1 LRVDIV
7 VENDYDGTHRLRF
20 PEPFNAATYFIDRHL
35 AERRGEK
42 AAIRTLQREVSYSEL
57 AESANRF
64 GNALKSLGIRAA
76 DRVLMVVK
84 DCPEFFYLFWGAV
97 KMGAIPVPLNG
108 LAPAS
113 DFEFIIQHSKCS
125 ALFYSR
131 EFAETIQAALAACS
145 PKPKV
150 TMAVDG
156 ERNSLSDAARNSP
169 SHLNAAFARAEDD
182 CFCLYSSGTTGLP
195 KGVVHAHG
203 DVAVIS
209 QFYTVETLGAT
220 EDDSFFNVARLCFSY
235 GMNVGMLA
243 PLYLGATAILD
254 ERRPTPQTVLEVF
267 RRCMPSVFGAV
278 PTFYAQF
285 LASGL
290 LGRRDNLQLRRCISA
305 AEALPPELHR
315 EWLATTG
322 VPIMEGIGSTE
333 VGHIYISNRVDDIR
347 PGVTGKPIPGYEVR
361 LVDESGNDVPVDIPG
376 RLLIKGQSV
385 FKHYWNDP
393 ERTAKAIVH
402 GWYDTGDTFRRD
414 AHGYYTYCG
423 RSDDVFKVSGRWVS
437 PYEIESVLIQH
448 PQVLEA
454 AVISRKDEHGLVHA
468 DAWVVLKD
476 PTNSGPE
483 IEEELRHHCEIN
495 LPRYKLPGWVHVVE
509 HLPKT
514 ATGKIQRYKLRVAV
528 ADESRASER
537 RRVQALVGIERYGR
551 IVVATMS
558 RPPVNAL
565 NEELIERLDAVVD
578 QVIEDQEVVL
588 LHIRSDQA
596 AFCAG
601 ADLALMQSCFGTL
614 EGPDVMLDL
623 VRRMQRL
630 FARIETAPLVT
641 LAEIGGAAMGG
652 GLELALACDIRVA
665 STEAKLGLPEVGLGL
680 LPGAGGTQRLTRLC
694 GRGTA
699 ERLILGGEIVDGG
712 LAERLGMV
720 QWARPASQL
729 AEWTRELA
737 TRFAQAPR
745 PALAASKRCMAAF
758 GDPHLDGFAEELAS
772 TRKLYQHPETRR
784 RVAEFLARSAKKRQA
799 TQA

>member
-1 LRVDIV
+1 MV
-7 VENDYDGTHRLRF
+7 VAVETNDEGLLTLRF
-20 PEPFNAATYFIDRHL
+20 PEPFNAAAYFIDRHI
-35 AERRGEK
+35 AEGRGNK
-42 AAIRTLQREVSYSEL
+42 AAIRTLQQELTYAEL
-57 AESANRF
+57 ADSVNRF
-64 GNALKSLGIRAA
+64 GNTLTKLGIRMG
-76 DRVLMVVK
+76 DCVLMGVK
-84 DCPEFFYLFWGAV
+84 DCPEFFFLFWGAV
-97 KMGAIPVPLNG
+97 KLGAIPVPLNS

-125 ALFYSR
+125 ALFFSQ
-131 EFAETIQAALAACS
+131 EMTTTIDAALAACS
-145 PKPKV
+145 PRPKV
-150 TMAVDG
+150 VLAIDG
-156 ERNSLSDAARNSP
+156 DRESLTDLARNAS
-169 SHLNAAFARAEDD
+169 SRLDTAFARAEDD

-195 KGVVHAHG
+195 KGVIHAHG
-203 DVAVIS
+203 DIAVIN

-235 GMNVGMLA
+235 GMNVGMLG
-243 PLYLGATAILD
+243 PLYVGATAILD
-254 ERRPTPQTVLEVF
+254 DRRPTPQSVLEVF
-267 RRCMPSVFGAV
+267 RRCQPTIFGAV

-290 LGRRDNLQLRRCISA
+290 LSRRDNPRLRRCLSA

-347 PGVTGKPIPGYEVR
+347 PGVTGKPIPGYQVR
-361 LVDESGNDVPVDIPG
+361 LVDEAGNEVPNDVPG
-376 RLLIKGQSV
+376 RLLVKGQSV
-385 FKHYWNDP
+385 IKRYWNDP
-393 ERTAKAIVH
+393 ERTAKTILD

-414 AHGYYTYCG
+414 AHGYYIYCG

-476 PTNSGPE
+476 STISGPE
-483 IEEELRHHCEIN
+483 IEEELRHFCETI
-495 LPRYKLPGWVHVVE
+495 LPRYKMPAWVHVVDK
-509 HLPKT
+509 LPKT
-514 ATGKIQRYKLRVAV
+514 ATGKIQRYKLRIAV
-528 ADESRASER
+528 ADQDRVSQR
-537 RRVQALVGIERYGR
+537 RKAQALVLTERVGQ
-551 IVVATMS
+551 IVVVTLS

-565 NEELIERLDAVVD
+565 NDELIERLDAVLD
-578 QVIEDQEVVL
+578 QVIEDQEVAV
-588 LHIRSDQA
+588 LHIRSDQQ

-614 EGPDVMLDL
+614 EGPDVMLDM

-630 FARIETAPLVT
+630 FARIESAPLLT

-652 GLELALACDIRVA
+652 GLELTLACDIRVA
-665 STEAKLGLPEVGLGL
+665 AVEAKLGLPEVGLGL

-694 GRGTA
+694 GSGVA
-699 ERLILGGEIVDGG
+699 SRLILGGEIVDGAS
-712 LAERLGMV
+712 AERLGIV
-720 QWARPASQL
+720 QWAQPLAQLSQW
-729 AEWTRELA
+729 ARELA
-737 TRFAQAPR
+737 ARFAQAPR
-745 PALAASKRCMAAF
+745 PALAASKRCLAAY
-758 GDPHLDGFAEELAS
+758 GDPHRDGYAEELAA

-784 RVAEFLARSAKKRQA
+784 RVAAFLERSAKKRQA
-799 TQA
+799 VKT

>member
-1 LRVDIV
+1 MEIV
-7 VENDYDGTHRLRF
+7 VEKDYEGASRLRF
-20 PEPFNAATYFIDRHL
+20 PEPFNSASYLIDRHI
-35 AERRGEK
+35 EEQRGPK
-42 AAIRTLQREVSYSEL
+42 TAIRTLHREVNYAEL
-57 AESANRF
+57 AENVNRF
-64 GNALKSLGIRAA
+64 GNALKSLGIRSGS
-76 DRVLMVVK
+76 RVLMVVK

-97 KMGAIPVPLNG
+97 KIGAVPVPLNG

-131 EFAETIQAALAACS
+131 EFVETLHAALAACS

-156 ERNSLSDAARNSP
+156 ERESLTDKARNSP
-169 SHLNAAFARAEDD
+169 SCLSAAFSRAEDD

-195 KGVVHAHG
+195 KGVVHAHA

-209 QFYTVETLGAT
+209 QFYTIETLGAT

-235 GMNVGMLA
+235 GMNVGMLG

-254 ERRPTPQTVLEVF
+254 QRRPTPQTVLEIF
-267 RRCMPSVFGAV
+267 RRCSPTIFGAV

-290 LGRRDNLQLRRCISA
+290 LSRKDNPHLRRCISA

-347 PGVTGKPIPGYEVR
+347 PGVTGKPVPGYQVR
-361 LVDESGNDVPVDIPG
+361 LVDEAGSDVPVDIPG
-376 RLLIKGQSV
+376 RLLVKGQSV

-393 ERTAKAIVH
+393 ERTAKAIVD

-414 AHGYYTYCG
+414 SHGYYTYCG

-437 PYEIESVLIQH
+437 PYEIESALVQH

-454 AVISRKDEHGLVHA
+454 AVISRKDPHGLVHP

-476 PTNSGPE
+476 STVAGSE
-483 IEEELRHHCEIN
+483 IEEELRHYCEVN
-495 LPRYKLPGWVHVVE
+495 LPRYKMPGWVHVVD

-528 ADESRASER
+528 ADQERASQKR
-537 RRVQALVGIERYGR
+537 RAQAVVTIERYGR
-551 IVVATMS
+551 IVVATLS

-578 QVIEDQEVVL
+578 HVIEDQEVVV
-588 LHIRSDQA
+588 LHIRSDQT

-601 ADLALMQSCFGTL
+601 ADLGLMQSCFGTL
-614 EGPDVMLDL
+614 EGPDVMLEL

-630 FARIETAPLVT
+630 FARIESAPLLT

-665 STEAKLGLPEVGLGL
+665 AAEAKLGLPEVQLGL

-694 GRGTA
+694 GRGTS
-699 ERLILGGEIVDGG
+699 ERLILGGEIIDGNV
-712 LAERLGMV
+712 AEQLGMV
-720 QWARPASQL
+720 QWTRPAAQL

-737 TRFAQAPR
+737 IRFAQVPR

-784 RVAEFLARSAKKRQA
+784 RVAEFLDRSAKKHQG
-799 TQA
+799 TNI

>member
-1 LRVDIV
+1 MDIV
-7 VENDYDGTHRLRF
+7 VERDYEGAPRLQF
-20 PEPFNAATYFIDRHL
+20 PEPFNSASYFIDRHI
-35 AERRGEK
+35 EEGRGPK
-42 AAIRTLQREVSYSEL
+42 AAIRTLQREVSYAEL
-57 AESANRF
+57 TENVNRF
-64 GNALKSLGIRAA
+64 GNALKSLGIRSGA
-76 DRVLMVVK
+76 RVLMVVK

-97 KMGAIPVPLNG
+97 KIGAVPVPLNG

-131 EFAETIQAALAACS
+131 EFAETLHAALAACS

-156 ERNSLSDAARNSP
+156 ERESLADKARNSP
-169 SHLNAAFARAEDD
+169 SCLSAAFSRAEDD

-195 KGVVHAHG
+195 KGVVHAHA

-235 GMNVGMLA
+235 GMNVGMLG

-254 ERRPTPQTVLEVF
+254 PRRPTPQTVLEIF
-267 RRCMPSVFGAV
+267 RRCSPTVFGAV

-290 LGRRDNLQLRRCISA
+290 LSRKDNPRLRRCISA

-347 PGVTGKPIPGYEVR
+347 PGVTGKPVPGYQVR
-361 LVDESGNDVPVDIPG
+361 LVDEAGSEVAVDIPG
-376 RLLIKGQSV
+376 RLLVKGQSV

-393 ERTAKAIVH
+393 ERTAKVIVD

-414 AHGYYTYCG
+414 SHGYFTYCG

-437 PYEIESVLIQH
+437 PYEIESTLVQH

-454 AVISRKDEHGLVHA
+454 AVISRKDPHGLIHP

-476 PTNSGPE
+476 STTARSE
-483 IEEELRHHCEIN
+483 TEEELRHYCEVN
-495 LPRYKLPGWVHVVE
+495 LPRYKLPAWVHVVD

-528 ADESRASER
+528 ADQERASQKHR
-537 RRVQALVGIERYGR
+537 AQAVVAIERFGR
-551 IVVATMS
+551 IVVATLS

-578 QVIEDQEVVL
+578 QVIEDQEVVV
-588 LHIRSDQA
+588 LHLRSDQP

-601 ADLALMQSCFGTL
+601 ADLGLMQSCFGTL
-614 EGPDVMLDL
+614 EGPDVMLEL

-630 FARIETAPLVT
+630 FARIESAPLLT

-665 STEAKLGLPEVGLGL
+665 AAEAKLGLPEVQLGL

-694 GRGTA
+694 GRGIS
-699 ERLILGGEIVDGG
+699 ERLILGGEVIDGAV
-712 LAERLGMV
+712 AERLGMV
-720 QWARPASQL
+720 QWARPAAQL
-729 AEWTRELA
+729 PEWTRELA
-737 TRFAQAPR
+737 IRFAQIPR
-745 PALAASKRCMAAF
+745 PALAASKRCMAAY

-784 RVAEFLARSAKKRQA
+784 RVAEFLDRSAKKQQG
-799 TQA
+799 TNV

>member
-1 LRVDIV
+1 MDVIV
-7 VENDYDGTHRLRF
+7 ETSDEGVPRLRF
-20 PEPFNAATYFIDRHL
+20 PEPFNSAEYFIDRHI
-35 AERRGEK
+35 AEGRSGK
-42 AAIRTLQREVSYSEL
+42 AAIRTVQREVSYAEL
-57 AESANRF
+57 ADSVNQF
-64 GNALKSLGIRAA
+64 GNTLTNLGIRSG
-76 DRVLMVVK
+76 DRLLIVVK
-84 DCPEFFYLFWGAV
+84 DCPEFFFLFWGAV
-97 KMGAIPVPLNG
+97 KIGAIPVPLNG

-113 DFEFIIQHSKCS
+113 DFEFIIKHSQCS
-125 ALFYSR
+125 ALFYSP
-131 EFAETIQAALAACS
+131 EFKSTIDAALAACS
-145 PKPKV
+145 PRPKV
-150 TMAVDG
+150 VLPVEG
-156 ERNSLSDAARNSP
+156 ERESLTDLAHNAS
-169 SHLNAAFARAEDD
+169 SHLQAVFARAEDD

-195 KGVVHAHG
+195 KGVIHGHG
-203 DVAVIS
+203 DIAVIS
-209 QFYTVETLGAT
+209 EFYTIGTLHAT
-220 EDDSFFNVARLCFSY
+220 EDDAFFCVARLCFSY
-235 GMNVGMLA
+235 GMNIGMIG
-243 PLYLGATAILD
+243 PLYVGATAILD
-254 ERRPTPQTVLEVF
+254 DRRPTAQTVIEVF
-267 RRCMPSVFGAV
+267 RRCEPTIFGAV

-290 LGRRDNLQLRRCISA
+290 LSRKDNPRLRRCLSA

-347 PGVTGKPIPGYEVR
+347 PGVTGKPLPGYQVR
-361 LVDESGNDVPVDIPG
+361 LVDEAGNDVADDVPG
-376 RLLIKGQSV
+376 RLLVKGQSV
-385 FKHYWNDP
+385 IRRYWNDP
-393 ERTAKAIVH
+393 ERTAKTIVD

-437 PYEIESVLIQH
+437 PYEIESLLIQH

-476 PTNSGPE
+476 STISGPQ
-483 IEEELRHHCEIN
+483 IEEELRSFCETN
-495 LPRYKLPGWVHVVE
+495 LPRYKLPGWVHVVDK
-509 HLPKT
+509 LPKT
-514 ATGKIQRYKLRVAV
+514 ATGKIQRYKLRIAV
-528 ADESRASER
+528 ADQD
-537 RRVQALVGIERYGR
+537 RVSQRQKAQPMISIERLGR
-551 IVVATMS
+551 ILVVTMS

-565 NEELIERLDAVVD
+565 NDELIERLDAVVD
-578 QVIEDQEVVL
+578 HTIEDQEIAV
-588 LHIRSDQA
+588 LHIRSDQQ

-630 FARIETAPLVT
+630 FARIEAAPLLT

-665 STEAKLGLPEVGLGL
+665 AVEAKLGLPEVGLGL

-694 GRGTA
+694 GRGIA
-699 ERLILGGEIVDGG
+699 ERLILGGEIVDGA
-712 LAERLGMV
+712 LAERLGIV
-720 QWARPASQL
+720 QWARPISELPQ
-729 AEWTRELA
+729 WTRKLA

-745 PALAASKRCMAAF
+745 PALAASKRCLAAF
-758 GDPHLDGFAEELAS
+758 GDPHRDGFAEELAA

-784 RVAEFLARSAKKRQA
+784 RVAEFLERSTRKRQGVKV
-799 TQA
+799 

>member
-1 LRVDIV
+1 MDVTVATD
-7 VENDYDGTHRLRF
+7 EHGFPRLRF
-20 PEPFNAATYFIDRHL
+20 PEPFNAAEFFVDRHL
-35 AERRGEK
+35 KEGRGDSP
-42 AAIRTLQREVSYSEL
+42 AIRTLEREVSYAEL
-57 AESANRF
+57 LDGVNRF
-64 GNALKSLGIRAA
+64 GNTLAKLGLRAG
-76 DRVLMVVK
+76 DRVLIVLK
-84 DCPEFFYLFWGAV
+84 DCPEFFSLFWGAV
-97 KMGAIPVPLNG
+97 KIGALPVPLNG

-113 DFEFIIQHSKCS
+113 DFEFVIRHSKCS
-125 ALFYSR
+125 ALFYAE
-131 EFAETIQAALAACS
+131 EFASTIKAALAARS
-145 PKPKV
+145 PEPKTV
-150 TMAVDG
+150 MTVDG
-156 ERNSLSDAARNSP
+156 DRNSLSDLSRNASP
-169 SHLNAAFARAEDD
+169 RLDAVFARAEDD

-195 KGVVHAHG
+195 KGVIHAHG
-203 DVAVIS
+203 DLAVIS
-209 QFYTVETLGAT
+209 QLYTVETLGAT

-235 GMNVGMLA
+235 GMNVGMLG
-243 PLYLGATAILD
+243 PLYVGGTSILD
-254 ERRPTPQTVLEVF
+254 DRRPTSASVLEIF
-267 RRCMPSVFGAV
+267 RRCQPTIFGAV

-290 LGRRDNLQLRRCISA
+290 LTRKDNPRLRRCISA

-347 PGVTGKPIPGYEVR
+347 PGVTGKPIPGYQVR
-361 LVDESGNDVPVDIPG
+361 LVDETGNNVPDDIPG
-376 RLLIKGQSV
+376 RLLVKGQSV
-385 FKHYWNDP
+385 IKRYWNDP
-393 ERTAKAIVH
+393 ERTAKAIVD

-437 PYEIESVLIQH
+437 PYEIESTLIQH

-454 AVISRKDEHGLVHA
+454 AVISRKDDHGLVHA

-476 PTNSGPE
+476 PSNSRLE
-483 IEEELRHHCEIN
+483 IEEELRQHCDLN
-495 LPRYKLPGWVHVVE
+495 LPRYKLPRWVHVVDK
-509 HLPKT
+509 LPKT

-528 ADESRASER
+528 AEQDRVSQRRATRAIVAVE
-537 RRVQALVGIERYGR
+537 QFGR
-551 IVVATMS
+551 IAVATLS

-565 NEELIERLDAVVD
+565 NDEMIERFDAALDQA
-578 QVIEDQEVVL
+578 IEDPEIVV

-630 FARIETAPLVT
+630 FMRIETAPLVT
-641 LAEIGGAAMGG
+641 LAEIGGPAMGG

-665 STEAKLGLPEVGLGL
+665 ASEAKLGLPEVGLGL

-694 GRGTA
+694 GRGIA
-699 ERLILGGEIVDGG
+699 ERLILGGEIVDGNA
-712 LAERLGMV
+712 AERLGIV
-720 QWARPASQL
+720 QWARPSSQL
-729 AEWTRELA
+729 PEWTRDLA
-737 TRFAQAPR
+737 TRLAQAPR
-745 PALAASKRCMAAF
+745 PALAASKRCLAAF
-758 GDPHLDGFAEELAS
+758 GDPHLDGFAEELAA

-784 RVAEFLARSAKKRQA
+784 RVAEFLERSMKRRQA
-799 TQA
+799 AQT

>member
-1 LRVDIV
+1 MGAIVEVDDEGIR
-7 VENDYDGTHRLRF
+7 RLRF
-20 PEPFNAATYFIDRHL
+20 PEPFNAAEYFIDRHI
-35 AERRGEK
+35 AEGRSDK
-42 AAIRTLQREVSYSEL
+42 VAIRTLQREVTYAEL
-57 AESANRF
+57 ADGVNRF
-64 GNALKSLGIRAA
+64 GSTLTNLGIRPG

-84 DCPEFFYLFWGAV
+84 DCPEFFFLFWGAV
-97 KMGAIPVPLNG
+97 KTGAIPVPLNG

-131 EFAETIQAALAACS
+131 DFAATIDAALAACS
-145 PKPKV
+145 PRPKV
-150 TMAVDG
+150 VLAVDG
-156 ERNSLSDAARNSP
+156 ERESLTDLARSA
-169 SHLNAAFARAEDD
+169 SSRLDTVFARAEDD

-195 KGVVHAHG
+195 KGVIHAHG
-203 DVAVIS
+203 DVAVIN

-220 EDDSFFNVARLCFSY
+220 EDDAFFNVARLCFSY
-235 GMNVGMLA
+235 GMNVGMLG
-243 PLYLGATAILD
+243 PLYVGATAILD
-254 ERRPTPQTVLEVF
+254 DRRPTPQSVIEVF
-267 RRCMPSVFGAV
+267 RRCQPTIFGAV

-290 LGRRDNLQLRRCISA
+290 LSRKDNPRLRRCISA

-322 VPIMEGIGSTE
+322 VPIIEGIGSTE

-347 PGVTGKPIPGYEVR
+347 PGVTGKPIPGYQVR
-361 LVDESGNDVPVDIPG
+361 LVDEAGNDVADDVPG
-376 RLLIKGQSV
+376 RLLVKGQSV
-385 FKHYWNDP
+385 IRRYWNDP
-393 ERTAKAIVH
+393 ERTAKTIVD

-414 AHGYYTYCG
+414 AHGYYIYCG

-437 PYEIESVLIQH
+437 PYEIESVLVQH

-454 AVISRKDEHGLVHA
+454 AVIARKDEHGLVHA

-476 PTNSGPE
+476 PTISGPQ
-483 IEEELRHHCEIN
+483 IEEELRHFCETN

-509 HLPKT
+509 KLPKT
-514 ATGKIQRYKLRVAV
+514 ATGKIQRYKLRVAI
-528 ADESRASER
+528 ADQDRVSQRLRA
-537 RRVQALVGIERYGR
+537 QASVLIERVGR
-551 IVVATMS
+551 IVVATLS

-565 NEELIERLDAVVD
+565 NDELIERLDAVLD
-578 QVIEDQEVVL
+578 HVIEDQEVVV
-588 LHIRSDQA
+588 LHIRSDQQ

-630 FARIETAPLVT
+630 FARIEAAPLLT

-665 STEAKLGLPEVGLGL
+665 AVEAKLGLPEVGLGL

-694 GRGTA
+694 GRGIA
-699 ERLILGGEIVDGG
+699 ERLILGGEVVDGAV
-712 LAERLGMV
+712 AERLGIV
-720 QWARPASQL
+720 QWAQPLSQL
-729 AEWTRELA
+729 AQWTRELA
-737 TRFAQAPR
+737 VRFAQAPR
-745 PALAASKRCMAAF
+745 PALAASKRCLAAF
-758 GDPHLDGFAEELAS
+758 GDPHRDGYAEELAA

-784 RVAEFLARSAKKRQA
+784 RVAEFLERSAKRRQTVKA
-799 TQA
+799 

>member
-1 LRVDIV
+1 MAVAV
-7 VENDYDGTHRLRF
+7 VTDDQNIPQLKF
-20 PEPFNAATYFIDRHL
+20 PEPFNAAEYFIDRHI
-35 AERRGEK
+35 AEGRSNK
-42 AAIRTLQREVSYSEL
+42 AAIRTLQREVTYAEL
-57 AESANRF
+57 RDGVNRF
-64 GNALKSLGIRAA
+64 GNTVAKLGIRPG
-76 DRVLMVVK
+76 DRMLMVVK

-97 KMGAIPVPLNG
+97 KIGAIPVPLNG
-108 LAPAS
+108 LAPVS
-113 DFEFIIQHSKCS
+113 DFEFIIRHSKCS

-131 EFAETIQAALAACS
+131 AFATTIDAAIAACS
-145 PKPKV
+145 LKPKV
-150 TMAVDG
+150 DMAVDG
-156 ERNSLSDAARNSP
+156 DRESLTDLARNASP
-169 SHLNAAFARAEDD
+169 QLDAAFARAEDD

-195 KGVVHAHG
+195 KGVIHAHG
-203 DVAVIS
+203 DMAVVS
-209 QFYTVETLGAT
+209 QFYTVDTLGAA

-235 GMNVGMLA
+235 GMNVGMLG

-254 ERRPTPQTVLEVF
+254 ERRPTPQRVLEIF
-267 RRCMPSVFGAV
+267 RRCQPSIFGSV

-290 LGRRDNLQLRRCISA
+290 LSRKDNPRLRRCISA

-347 PGVTGKPIPGYEVR
+347 PGVTGKPIPGYQVR
-361 LVDESGNDVPVDIPG
+361 LVDEAGNDVPNDIPG
-376 RLLIKGQSV
+376 RLLVKGQSV
-385 FKHYWNDP
+385 IKRYWNDP
-393 ERTAKAIVH
+393 DRTAKTIVN

-423 RSDDVFKVSGRWVS
+423 RSDDVFKVNGRWVS
-437 PYEIESVLIQH
+437 PYEIESTLVQH

-476 PTNSGPE
+476 RAASGE
-483 IEEELRHHCEIN
+483 KIEDELRQHCEAN
-495 LPRYKLPGWVHVVE
+495 LPHFKLPRWVRVVDK
-509 HLPKT
+509 LPKT

-528 ADESRASER
+528 ADQNRAVQKR
-537 RRVQALVGIERYGR
+537 KAQALVVVERFGR
-551 IVVATMS
+551 VAVATLS

-565 NEELIERLDAVVD
+565 DDEFIDRLEVVVD
-578 QVIEDQEVVL
+578 QAIEDQEVVVL
-588 LHIRSDQA
+588 LIRSDQA

-630 FARIETAPLVT
+630 FAKIEGAPVVT
-641 LAEIGGAAMGG
+641 VAEIGGAAMGG
-652 GLELALACDIRVA
+652 GLELALACDLRVA
-665 STEAKLGLPEVGLGL
+665 AAEAKLGLPEVGLGL

-694 GRGTA
+694 GRGLA
-699 ERLILGGEIVDGG
+699 ERLILGGEIVDGTS
-712 LAERLGMV
+712 AERLGIV
-720 QWARPASQL
+720 QWVRPAASL
-729 AEWTRELA
+729 PEWTRELA

-745 PALAASKRCMAAF
+745 PALAASKRCLAAF
-758 GDPHLDGFAEELAS
+758 GDPHLDGFAEELAA

-784 RVAEFLARSAKKRQA
+784 RVAEFLERSTKKRQ
-799 TQA
+799 TIKV

>member
-1 LRVDIV
+1 MDLV
-7 VENDYDGTHRLRF
+7 VEVDDEGVPQLRF
-20 PEPFNAATYFIDRHL
+20 PEPYNAAQDFIDRHL
-35 AERRGEK
+35 ALGRSNK
-42 AAIRTLQREVSYSEL
+42 AAIRTLQREVTYAEL
-57 AESANRF
+57 VDSVNRF
-64 GNALKSLGIRAA
+64 GNALVSLGVRPA

-84 DCPEFFYLFWGAV
+84 DCPEFFFLFWGAV
-97 KMGAIPVPLNG
+97 KIGAIPVPLNG

-131 EFAETIQAALAACS
+131 EFATALDTALAACS
-145 PKPKV
+145 PRPRV
-150 TMAVDG
+150 VMAIDG
-156 ERNSLSDAARNSP
+156 DRESLTDLARNAS
-169 SHLNAAFARAEDD
+169 SHLESVFARAEDD

-195 KGVVHAHG
+195 KGVIHAHG
-203 DVAVIS
+203 DMAVIS

-235 GMNVGMLA
+235 GMNVGMLG
-243 PLYLGATAILD
+243 PLYTGATAVLD
-254 ERRPTPQTVLEVF
+254 DRRPTPQSVIEVF
-267 RRCMPSVFGAV
+267 RCCQPTIFGAV
-278 PTFYAQF
+278 PTFYAQL

-290 LGRRDNLQLRRCISA
+290 LRRKDNPRLRRCVSA

-322 VPIMEGIGSTE
+322 VPIIEGIGSTE

-347 PGVTGKPIPGYEVR
+347 PGVTGKPIPGYQVR
-361 LVDESGNDVPVDIPG
+361 LVDEAGNDVPDDVPG
-376 RLLIKGQSV
+376 RLLVKGQSV
-385 FKHYWNDP
+385 IQRYWNDP
-393 ERTAKAIVH
+393 ERTAKAIVD

-437 PYEIESVLIQH
+437 PYEIESVLVQH

-476 PTNSGPE
+476 PMISGPQ
-483 IEEELRHHCEIN
+483 IEEELRHFCESN
-495 LPRYKLPGWVHVVE
+495 LPRYKLPGWVHVVDK
-509 HLPKT
+509 LPKT

-528 ADESRASER
+528 ADQDRVSQR
-537 RRVQALVGIERYGR
+537 RKTQALILLERVGR
-551 IVVATMS
+551 IVVATLS

-565 NEELIERLDAVVD
+565 NDELIERLDAILD
-578 QVIEDQEVVL
+578 HVIEDQEVVV
-588 LHIRSDQA
+588 LHIRSDQQV
-596 AFCAG
+596 FCAG

-630 FARIETAPLVT
+630 FVRIEAAPLLT
-641 LAEIGGAAMGG
+641 IAELGGAAMGG

-665 STEAKLGLPEVGLGL
+665 AVEAKLGLPEVGLGL

-694 GRGTA
+694 GCGIA
-699 ERLILGGEIVDGG
+699 NRLILGGEVVDGT
-712 LAERLGMV
+712 LAERLGIV
-720 QWARPASQL
+720 QWAQPLSQL
-729 AEWTRELA
+729 AQWTRELA

-745 PALAASKRCMAAF
+745 PALAASKRCLAAF
-758 GDPHLDGFAEELAS
+758 GDPHRDGYAEELAA
-772 TRKLYQHPETRR
+772 TRTLYQHPETRR
-784 RVAEFLARSAKKRQA
+784 RVAEFLERSAKKRQTVKA
-799 TQA
+799 

>member
-1 LRVDIV
+1 MGVAV
-7 VENDYDGTHRLRF
+7 VTDDAGMAQLQF
-20 PEPFNAATYFIDRHL
+20 PEPFNAAEYFIDRHISQGNSG
-35 AERRGEK
+35 RI
-42 AAIRTLQREVSYSEL
+42 AIRTLEREITYGEL
-57 AESANRF
+57 AENVSRF
-64 GNALKSLGIRAA
+64 GNAILSLGIRAG
-76 DRVLMVVK
+76 DRMLMVVK
-84 DCPEFFYLFWGAV
+84 DCPEYFYLFWGAI
-97 KMGAIPVPLNG
+97 KAGALPVPLNG

-113 DFEFIIQHSKCS
+113 DFEFIIQHSQCS

-131 EFAETIQAALAACS
+131 EFGATIDTALAACS
-145 PKPKV
+145 PKPKIV
-150 TMAVDG
+150 MAVDG
-156 ERNSLSDAARNSP
+156 GRQSLMDLAQNASP
-169 SHLNAAFARAEDD
+169 QLNPVFARAEDD

-209 QFYTVETLGAT
+209 QFYTVETLGAN

-235 GMNVGMLA
+235 GMNVGMLG

-254 ERRPTPQTVLEVF
+254 ERRPTPQSVVEVF
-267 RRCMPSVFGAV
+267 HRCQPTIFAAV
-278 PTFYAQF
+278 PTFYAQI

-290 LGRRDNLQLRRCISA
+290 LSRKDNPRLRRCISA

-333 VGHIYISNRVDDIR
+333 VGHIYISNRIYDIR
-347 PGVTGKPIPGYEVR
+347 PGVTGKPIPGYEAR
-361 LVDESGNDVPVDIPG
+361 LVDETGNDVPDDIPG
-376 RLLIKGQSV
+376 RLLVKGQSV
-385 FKHYWNDP
+385 IKRYWNDP
-393 ERTAKAIVH
+393 ERTAKAIVD

-437 PYEIESVLIQH
+437 PYEIESTLIQH

-454 AVISRKDEHGLVHA
+454 AVISQKDEHGLVHA

-476 PTNSGPE
+476 STQLGSG
-483 IEEELRHHCEIN
+483 IEEELRHHCQIN
-495 LPRYKLPGWVHVVE
+495 LPRYKLPGWVHVVDK
-509 HLPKT
+509 LPKT

-528 ADESRASER
+528 AER
-537 RRVQALVGIERYGR
+537 DRISQKGKAKPLLAIERFGP
-551 IVVATMS
+551 IVIATLS

-565 NEELIERLDAVVD
+565 NDDLIERLDAVVD
-578 QVIEDQEVVL
+578 EVIDDQEVVV
-588 LHIRSDQA
+588 LHLRSDQK

-614 EGPDVMLDL
+614 EGPDVMIEL
-623 VRRMQRL
+623 VRRIQRL
-630 FARIETAPLVT
+630 FMRIETAPLIT

-665 STEAKLGLPEVGLGL
+665 AAEAKLGLPEVGLGL

-694 GRGTA
+694 NRGIA
-699 ERLILGGEIVDGG
+699 ERLILGGEIVDGNT
-712 LAERLGMV
+712 AERLGIV
-720 QWARPASQL
+720 QWVRPTSEL

-737 TRFAQAPR
+737 VRLARAPR
-745 PALAASKRCMAAF
+745 PALAASKRCLAAF
-758 GDPHLDGFAEELAS
+758 GDPHRDGFAEELAA

-784 RVAEFLARSAKKRQA
+784 RVAEFLERSAKKQLA
-799 TQA
+799 TKI

>member
-1 LRVDIV
+1 MHVA
-7 VENDYDGTHRLRF
+7 VEIHDEGVPRLRF
-20 PEPFNAATYFIDRHL
+20 PEPFNAAEYFVDRHL
-35 AERRGEK
+35 AEGRSSK
-42 AAIRTLQREVSYSEL
+42 AAIRTLQCEVSYAEL
-57 AESANRF
+57 ADTVNRF
-64 GNALKSLGIRAA
+64 GNTIKNLGIKTG
-76 DRVLMVVK
+76 DRMLMVVK

-97 KMGAIPVPLNG
+97 KIGAIPVPLNG

-131 EFAETIQAALAACS
+131 EFAPTIDAALAVSS

-150 TMAVDG
+150 VMAVDG
-156 ERNSLSDAARNSP
+156 ERESLSDLARNAS
-169 SHLNAAFARAEDD
+169 SRLGAVFARAEDD
-182 CFCLYSSGTTGLP
+182 CFYLYSSGTTGLP
-195 KGVVHAHG
+195 KGVIHAHG

-235 GMNVGMLA
+235 GMNVGMLG
-243 PLYLGATAILD
+243 PLYVGATAILD
-254 ERRPTPQTVLEVF
+254 DRRPSPQTVVEVF
-267 RRCMPSVFGAV
+267 RRCQPTIFGAV

-290 LGRRDNLQLRRCISA
+290 LSRKDNPRLRRCISA

-315 EWLATTG
+315 EWLETTG
-322 VPIMEGIGSTE
+322 VPIIEGIGSTE

-347 PGVTGKPIPGYEVR
+347 PGVTGKPIPGYQVR
-361 LVDESGNDVPVDIPG
+361 LVDEAGNNVPDDIPG
-376 RLLIKGQSV
+376 RLLVKGQSV
-385 FKHYWNDP
+385 IRRYWNDP
-393 ERTAKAIVH
+393 ERTAKTIVD

-437 PYEIESVLIQH
+437 PYEVESILVQH

-468 DAWVVLKD
+468 DAWVVLKN
-476 PTNSGPE
+476 PTLFGPE
-483 IEEELRHHCEIN
+483 IEETLRHYCETN
-495 LPRYKLPGWVHVVE
+495 LPRYKLPGWIHVVDK
-509 HLPKT
+509 LPKT

-528 ADESRASER
+528 ADQDRVSQR
-537 RRVQALVGIERYGR
+537 RKAQALVAVERFGR
-551 IVVATMS
+551 IVIATLS

-565 NEELIERLDAVVD
+565 NDELIERLDTVLD
-578 QVIEDQEVVL
+578 QVIEDQEVVV
-588 LHIRSDQA
+588 LHIRSDQQ

-630 FARIETAPLVT
+630 FMRIEAAPLLT
-641 LAEIGGAAMGG
+641 LAEIGGPAMGG

-665 STEAKLGLPEVGLGL
+665 AVEAKLGLPEVSLGL

-694 GRGTA
+694 GRGIA
-699 ERLILGGEIVDGG
+699 ERLILGGEVVDGAV
-712 LAERLGMV
+712 AERLGMV
-720 QWARPASQL
+720 QWARPAPEL

-737 TRFAQAPR
+737 IRFARAPR
-745 PALAASKRCMAAF
+745 PALAASKRCLAAF
-758 GDPHLDGFAEELAS
+758 GDPHLDGFAEELAA

-784 RVAEFLARSAKKRQA
+784 RVAEFLERSAKKRQ
-799 TQA
+799 TSKV

>member
-1 LRVDIV
+1 MDIV
-7 VENDYDGTHRLRF
+7 VENDYDGTSKLRF
-20 PEPFNAATYFIDRHL
+20 PEPFNAASYFIDRHIV
-35 AERRGEK
+35 EQRGAK
-42 AAIRTLQREVSYSEL
+42 AAIRTLHQEIGYAEL
-57 AESANRF
+57 AESVNRF
-64 GNALKSLGIRAA
+64 GNALTGLGIRSG

-97 KMGAIPVPLNG
+97 KIGAIPVPLNG

-125 ALFYSR
+125 ALFFSS
-131 EFAETIQAALAACS
+131 EFAETLNAALAVS
-145 PKPKV
+145 TPKPKIA
-150 TMAVDG
+150 MAIDG
-156 ERNSLSDAARNSP
+156 ERESLSDVARNS
-169 SHLNAAFARAEDD
+169 SARLNAVFARAEDN

-195 KGVVHAHG
+195 KGVIHAHG

-209 QFYTVETLGAT
+209 QFYTVDTLGAT
-220 EDDSFFNVARLCFSY
+220 EDDSFFNVVRLCFSY
-235 GMNVGMLA
+235 GMNVGMLG

-267 RRCMPSVFGAV
+267 RRCEPTIFGAV

-290 LGRRDNLQLRRCISA
+290 LSRKDNPRLRRCISA

-322 VPIMEGIGSTE
+322 MPIMEGIGSTE
-333 VGHIYISNRVDDIR
+333 AGQIYISNRVDDIR
-347 PGVTGKPIPGYEVR
+347 PGVTGKPIPGYQVR
-361 LVDESGNDVPVDIPG
+361 LVDEAGNDVPDDIPG
-376 RLLIKGQSV
+376 RLLVKGQSV
-385 FKHYWNDP
+385 TKRYWNDP
-393 ERTAKAIVH
+393 ERTAKTIVN

-414 AHGYYTYCG
+414 AHGYFTFCG

-437 PYEIESVLIQH
+437 PYEIESILTQH

-476 PTNSGPE
+476 SSISGPE
-483 IEEELRHHCEIN
+483 IEEELRHYCEVN

-528 ADESRASER
+528 ADQDRVSQR
-537 RRVQALVGIERYGR
+537 RRTQAIISIERYGR

-578 QVIEDQEVVL
+578 QVIEDQEVVV
-588 LHIRSDQA
+588 LHLRSDQP

-630 FARIETAPLVT
+630 FARIEAAPLLT
-641 LAEIGGAAMGG
+641 LAEIGGAALGG

-665 STEAKLGLPEVGLGL
+665 AAEAKLGLPEVGLGL

-694 GRGTA
+694 GRGIA
-699 ERLILGGEIVDGG
+699 ERLILGGEIVDGNV
-712 LAERLGMV
+712 AEQLGIV
-720 QWARPASQL
+720 QWVRPAAQL
-729 AEWTRELA
+729 GEWTRELA

-745 PALAASKRCMAAF
+745 AALAASKRCLAAF

-784 RVAEFLARSAKKRQA
+784 RVAEFLEKSAKRRQPSKV
-799 TQA
+799 

>member
-1 LRVDIV
+1 MHVAV
-7 VENDYDGTHRLRF
+7 VTDHEGVPRLRF
-20 PEPFNAATYFIDRHL
+20 PEPYNAAQYFIDRHL
-35 AERRGEK
+35 LEGRADK
-42 AAIRTLQREVSYSEL
+42 AAIRTLQREVTYAEL
-57 AESANRF
+57 ADSTNRH
-64 GNALKSLGIRAA
+64 GNALMSLGIRPGE
-76 DRVLMVVK
+76 RVLMAVK
-84 DCPEFFYLFWGAV
+84 DCPEFFSLFWGAV
-97 KMGAIPVPLNG
+97 KMGATPVPLNG

-131 EFAETIQAALAACS
+131 EFSTTIDAALAACS
-145 PKPKV
+145 PSPKV
-150 TMAVDG
+150 VMALDG
-156 ERNSLSDAARNSP
+156 DRESLTDLARNAS
-169 SHLNAAFARAEDD
+169 SRLDATFARAEDD
-182 CFCLYSSGTTGLP
+182 CFGLYSSGTTGLP
-195 KGVVHAHG
+195 KGVIHTHG
-203 DVAVIS
+203 DIAVIS
-209 QFYTVETLGAT
+209 QFYMVETLGAT
-220 EDDSFFNVARLCFSY
+220 DDDAFFSVARLCFSY
-235 GMNVGMLA
+235 GMNIGMIG
-243 PLYLGATAILD
+243 PLYVGATAILD
-254 ERRPTPQTVLEVF
+254 DRRPTPQSVIEIF
-267 RRCMPSVFGAV
+267 RRCQPTIFGAV
-278 PTFYAQF
+278 PTFYAQL

-290 LGRRDNLQLRRCISA
+290 LSRKDNPRLRRCISA

-333 VGHIYISNRVDDIR
+333 AGHIYISNRVDDIR
-347 PGVTGKPIPGYEVR
+347 PGVTGKPIPGYQVR
-361 LVDESGNDVPVDIPG
+361 LVDETGNDVPDDVPG
-376 RLLIKGQSV
+376 RLLVKGQSV
-385 FKHYWNDP
+385 IKRYLNDP
-393 ERTAKAIVH
+393 ERTAKTIRE

-437 PYEIESVLIQH
+437 PYEIESVLVQH

-476 PTNSGPE
+476 STISGPQ
-483 IEEELRHHCEIN
+483 IEDELRHFCETN
-495 LPRYKLPGWVHVVE
+495 LPRYKLPGWVHVVDK
-509 HLPKT
+509 LPKT

-528 ADESRASER
+528 ADLDRVSQRRGAQAS
-537 RRVQALVGIERYGR
+537 VLIERVGR
-551 IVVATMS
+551 IVVATLS

-565 NEELIERLDAVVD
+565 NDELIDRLDAVLD
-578 QVIEDQEVVL
+578 HVIEDQEVAV
-588 LHIRSDQA
+588 LHIRSDQQ

-630 FARIETAPLVT
+630 YARIETAPLLT

-665 STEAKLGLPEVGLGL
+665 AVEAKLGLPEVGLGL

-699 ERLILGGEIVDGG
+699 ERLILGGEVIDGAT
-712 LAERLGMV
+712 AERLGIV
-720 QWARPASQL
+720 QWARPASEL
-729 AEWTRELA
+729 PLWTRELA

-745 PALAASKRCMAAF
+745 PALAASKQCLAAF
-758 GDPHLDGFAEELAS
+758 GDPHRDGYAEELAA

-784 RVAEFLARSAKKRQA
+784 RVAEFLERSAKRRQTVKA
-799 TQA
+799 